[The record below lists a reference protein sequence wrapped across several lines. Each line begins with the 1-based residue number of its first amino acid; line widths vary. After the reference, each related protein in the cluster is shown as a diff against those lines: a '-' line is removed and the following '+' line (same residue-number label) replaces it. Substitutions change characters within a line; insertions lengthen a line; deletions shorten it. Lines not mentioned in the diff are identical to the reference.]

1 MSASAV
7 ILDID
12 GTLVDSNDAH
22 ARAWVDAFAD
32 AGVPVPF
39 ERIRPAIGMGGD
51 KLLPHVSGLSE
62 DSPAGRRILEQR
74 VEIFR
79 DRYLPTV
86 RAFPRVREMIERFIA
101 DGFTPVVATSAK
113 EGEVQALLDRAGV
126 ADLIASRSSAD
137 DADNSKPDPDIVQAA
152 LTQSGAPPDRAI
164 MLGDTP
170 YDVEAALRAGITIVG
185 LESGGWPREDLQGA
199 AQVFATPA
207 DLLERYADSLFARM
221 VGRDTRSHAARRPAP
236 SVWWFAAPLIVV
248 GAALLIGEL
257 SRQRRRRA
265 RMRFAAARRTWRR
278 SGEPGLHSP
287 DEFDELDET
296 RDGTGSHPTLGPRDR
311 ERLRRIIA
319 RTS

>member
-22 ARAWVDAFAD
+22 ARAWVDAFAE

-39 ERIRPAIGMGGD
+39 ERVRPAIGMGGD
-51 KLLPHVSGLSE
+51 KLLPHVSGLGE
-62 DSPAGRRILEQR
+62 DSPAGRRILERR

-113 EGEVQALLDRAGV
+113 EDEVQALLERAGV

-137 DADNSKPDPDIVQAA
+137 DVDNSKPDPDIVQAA
-152 LTQSGAPPDRAI
+152 LKRSGAPPDRAI

-170 YDVEAALRAGITIVG
+170 YDVEAALRAGVTIVG
-185 LESGGWPREDLQGA
+185 LECGGWRREDLKGA

-207 DLLERYADSLFARM
+207 DLLDCHNESLFARLAD
-221 VGRDTRSHAARRPAP
+221 RANPARATRVPAP
-236 SVWWFAAPLIVV
+236 SVWWIAVPLIVA
-248 GAALLIGEL
+248 GAALVIGGL
-257 SRQRRRRA
+257 VRQRRRRDD
-265 RMRFAAARRTWRR
+265 RRLADLRR
-278 SGEPGLHSP
+278 SWKRSSEPGTHAAN
-287 DEFDELDET
+287 EFDDLYDT
-296 RDGTGSHPTLGPRDR
+296 REPPEFHPTLGPRDR
-311 ERLRRIIA
+311 ERLRLLIA
-319 RTS
+319 RIS